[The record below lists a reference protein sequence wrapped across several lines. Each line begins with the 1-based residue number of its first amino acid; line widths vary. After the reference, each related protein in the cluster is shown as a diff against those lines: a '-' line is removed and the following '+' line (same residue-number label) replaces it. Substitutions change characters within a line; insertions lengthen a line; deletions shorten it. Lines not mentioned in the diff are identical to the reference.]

1 MNFKRK
7 CMAKRIVSLFAAASM
22 MLTVSP
28 GITASASI
36 PGGVGSGKAI
46 EKLANVTPSGN
57 NTAAAGPKLIIT
69 AADGGTELVKGTD
82 YDYTYSDLP
91 NNRPPYPAEQLTVY
105 TNRKVKITNAN
116 ADDKYVN
123 ARIVA
128 ASNTDK
134 CNIVLAGVNI
144 KLPYMGE
151 YLSVLTVDGNKSADI
166 ILKDGTKNC
175 LETDFSCGIEKSGT
189 GRLYIACEHADESG
203 HKCDKNCGYL
213 LMLKQ
218 QMGIVRQ
225 SAPQIRAKVAA
236 Q

>member
-69 AADGGTELVKGTD
+69 AADGGTELVYGTD

-134 CNIVLAGVNI
+134 CNIVLAGVDIYFSQSALKVEEN
-144 KLPYMGE
+144 
-151 YLSVLTVDGNKSADI
+151 TSADI
-166 ILKDGTKNC
+166 ILKDDTKNF